1 MPEKK
6 ESNYMQGSKED
17 ILITGGTLL
26 TMSAKMEII
35 EDSIIGIKDGII
47 VAVEKRGDQ
56 KNASYSAKEMIDASG
71 CIVMPGLVNTHTHL
85 PMVCFRGMADD
96 LPLMEWL
103 TKYIFPAE
111 TRFVNKKM
119 IYDGAMLAMAEMILS
134 GTTTF
139 CDGYFFEDTI
149 AEAVLAT
156 GMRAVVAQ
164 GFADFATP
172 DNPKHERMMG
182 AADRFVRRW
191 KPHAPMIT
199 PAFFCHSPYTCS
211 PATLVNVKKAAREA
225 DILYLT
231 HLLENKDEIDTIIN
245 RYGKKPVQHLYDLG
259 VLDDQTVAVHCNWLT
274 KEEIRIFADLG
285 VRVSHNPESSMK
297 LAAGVAPIPAMLK
310 LGITVGLGT
319 DGCASNNDMDMFRE
333 MDTTAKIHK
342 VASLNPT
349 VMNAQEV
356 LEMATSGG
364 AKLLGLDDRIGS
376 IEVGK
381 EADIIL
387 VDMNQPHLTPLY
399 NCYSQLVYAARGADT
414 KTSIIGGKI
423 VMKDRQL
430 CTMDLNAV
438 MKNVRH
444 IAADIIAK
452 RKAEI

>member
-1 MPEKK
+1 MQ
-6 ESNYMQGSKED
+6 SNEPD
-17 ILITGGTLL
+17 ILIVGGTLL

-35 EDSIIGIKDGII
+35 EDSIIGIKNGII
-47 VAVEKRGDQ
+47 VAVEKGSGQ
-56 KNASYSAKEMIDASG
+56 KNANYSAKEVIDASG

-103 TKYIFPAE
+103 TKHIFPAE
-111 TRFVNKKM
+111 DRFVNKKM
-119 IYDGAMLAMAEMILS
+119 VYDGAMLAMAEMILS

-149 AEAVLAT
+149 AEAVLAA

-172 DNPKHERMMG
+172 DNPRFEKMM
-182 AADRFVRRW
+182 AVADRFVRRW

-211 PATLVNVKKAAREA
+211 PATLVNVKKAAHEV
-225 DILYLT
+225 DILYLI
-231 HLLENKDEIDTIIN
+231 HLLENKNEIDTILN
-245 RYGKKPVQHLYDLG
+245 LYGKRPVQHLHDLG
-259 VLDDQTVAVHCNWLT
+259 ILDDQTIAVHCNWLT
-274 KEEIRIFADLG
+274 VEDMKIFADLG

-333 MDTTAKIHK
+333 MDTAAKIHK
-342 VASLNPT
+342 VKSLNPT

-356 LEMATSGG
+356 LQMATIGG
-364 AKLLGLDDRIGS
+364 AKLLGLDNRIGS

-399 NCYSQLVYAARGADT
+399 NCYSQLVYAARGADV
-414 KTSIIGGKI
+414 KTSIINGKI

-430 CTMDLNAV
+430 RIMDLNAV
-438 MKNVRH
+438 MENVRN
-444 IAADIIAK
+444 IADDIIAK
-452 RKAEI
+452 RKTKI